1 MGFNFGAFLG
11 GMAQGAADSITA
23 KEEELSR
30 IRLMDAEAATRE
42 RLAKNAERR
51 EENKRNEE
59 NVNMLKSLGYSDAQ
73 ASWILKGG
81 TSTVSLYSDFA
92 TKAMAKG
99 IDPKTVLD
107 SSLINSD
114 QQDPRNESALLTVNR
129 EMDDASADIFEIQTG
144 VLGEILGEGKKKP
157 KEYAT
162 LQAGHAAALSRLHNA
177 KVEFGEGSDEYNA
190 EQKSVDF
197 WKKEIAA
204 AEPETKNQTEWFS
217 KESRGRIVKD
227 ALSLARQDL
236 DFTVDMDGN
245 ITSKLEGREGPS
257 AVAKLNA
264 AASIEADAN
273 IEKGVVDQR
282 LLNKAERLRDAA
294 LTSLSSFGRRVASK
308 AGQEDKILKKFGY
321 FKTQKSAD
329 GTMQPTNFLTEIQNA
344 TSGRYKVGDVVLV
357 KQKVN
362 NIETIRIKVYTGI
375 ATSKVE
381 YQGKTLYDMFHD
393 AGEYTERN

>member
-59 NVNMLKSLGYSDAQ
+59 NINMLKSLGYSDAQ

-81 TSTVSLYSDFA
+81 TGTVSLYSDFA

-177 KVEFGEGSDEYNA
+177 KVEF
-190 EQKSVDF
+190 
-197 WKKEIAA
+197 W
-204 AEPETKNQTEWFS
+204 
-217 KESRGRIVKD
+217 
-227 ALSLARQDL
+227 
-236 DFTVDMDGN
+236 
-245 ITSKLEGREGPS
+245 
-257 AVAKLNA
+257 
-264 AASIEADAN
+264 
-273 IEKGVVDQR
+273 
-282 LLNKAERLRDAA
+282 
-294 LTSLSSFGRRVASK
+294 
-308 AGQEDKILKKFGY
+308 
-321 FKTQKSAD
+321 
-329 GTMQPTNFLTEIQNA
+329 
-344 TSGRYKVGDVVLV
+344 
-357 KQKVN
+357 
-362 NIETIRIKVYTGI
+362 
-375 ATSKVE
+375 
-381 YQGKTLYDMFHD
+381 
-393 AGEYTERN
+393 

>member
-59 NVNMLKSLGYSDAQ
+59 NINMLKSLGYSDAQ

-81 TSTVSLYSDFA
+81 TGTVSLYSDFA

-204 AEPETKNQTEWFS
+204 AEPDTKNQTEWFS

-227 ALSLARQDL
+227 ALSEARQDL
-236 DFTVDMDGN
+236 DFTVDIDGN
-245 ITSKLEGREGPS
+245 ITSKLEGRKGPA

-264 AASIEADAN
+264 AAEIAATATVED
-273 IEKGVVDQR
+273 GVVDQR
-282 LLNKAERLRDAA
+282 LLTKAERLKDAA
-294 LTSLSSFGRRVASK
+294 LNSLTSFGRNVADT
-308 AGQEDKILKKFGY
+308 AGQAETIKSFSY
-321 FKTQKSAD
+321 FKTQKNAD
-329 GTMQPTNFLTEIQNA
+329 GTMQTTDFLTEIQNA
-344 TSGRYKVGDVVLV
+344 NSGRYKVGDVVLV
-357 KQKVN
+357 KQKVDG
-362 NIETIRIKVYTGI
+362 IETVRIKVYTGI
-375 ATSKVE
+375 ATSKVK
-381 YQGKTLYDMFHD
+381 YQDKILYDMFHD

>member
-81 TSTVSLYSDFA
+81 TGTVSLYSDFA

-129 EMDDASADIFEIQTG
+129 EMDNASADIFEIQTG

-204 AEPETKNQTEWFS
+204 AKPDTKNQTEWFS

-227 ALSLARQDL
+227 ALSEARQDL
-236 DFTVDMDGN
+236 DFTVDIDGN
-245 ITSKLEGREGPS
+245 ITSKLEGRKGPA

-264 AASIEADAN
+264 AAEIAATATVED
-273 IEKGVVDQR
+273 GVVDQR
-282 LLNKAERLRDAA
+282 LLNKAERLKDTA
-294 LTSLSSFGRRVASK
+294 LNSLTSFGRNVADT
-308 AGQEDKILKKFGY
+308 AGQTETIKSFSY
-321 FKTQKSAD
+321 FKTQKNAD

-344 TSGRYKVGDVVLV
+344 NSGAYKVGDVVLV
-357 KQKVN
+357 KQKVDG
-362 NIETIRIKVYTGI
+362 IETVRIKVYTGI